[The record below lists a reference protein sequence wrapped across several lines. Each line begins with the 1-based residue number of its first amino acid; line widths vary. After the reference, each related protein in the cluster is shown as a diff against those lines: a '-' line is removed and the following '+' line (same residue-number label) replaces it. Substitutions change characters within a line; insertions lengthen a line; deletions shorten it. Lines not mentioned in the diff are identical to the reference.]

1 MIWIIQT
8 FRQVLTTVDPVFWS
22 KILKFKDLFS
32 RMDNGE
38 VFLKKTWTKAIG
50 TWQKK
55 HLKDNY
61 KRILW
66 TLKNKKSQKAPKA

>member
-8 FRQVLTTVDPVFWS
+8 FRQVLTTVDPVFWG
-22 KILKFKDLFS
+22 KILKFKYLFS

-50 TWQKK
+50 PWQKK
-55 HLKDNY
+55 TSKGQLQKN
-61 KRILW
+61 
-66 TLKNKKSQKAPKA
+66 TLNFKE